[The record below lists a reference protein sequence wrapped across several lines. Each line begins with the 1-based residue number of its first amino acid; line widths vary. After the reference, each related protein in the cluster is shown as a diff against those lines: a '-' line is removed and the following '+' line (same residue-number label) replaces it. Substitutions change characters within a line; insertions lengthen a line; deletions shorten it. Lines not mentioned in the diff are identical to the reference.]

1 MKPVVEKI
9 IYIVLGS
16 VFILSI
22 IAYLIMGVE
31 KARFI
36 FYLSLS
42 LVCLYNLLVNRPGS
56 GKKKE

>member
-1 MKPVVEKI
+1 MNPVVDKI

-16 VFILSI
+16 ILILSI

-31 KARFI
+31 RARFI
-36 FYLSLS
+36 FFLSLS
-42 LVCLYNLLVNRPGS
+42 LACLYNLLVNRPGS